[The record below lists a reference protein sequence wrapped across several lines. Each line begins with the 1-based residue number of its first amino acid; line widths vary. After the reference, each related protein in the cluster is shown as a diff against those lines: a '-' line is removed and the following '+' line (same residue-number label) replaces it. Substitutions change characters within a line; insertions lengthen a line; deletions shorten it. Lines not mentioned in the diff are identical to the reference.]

1 MNEAQK
7 QLETLVAQGA
17 TSVPRFA
24 PNSRYYTIATATLVT
39 PDGRMIPYLKRR
51 FVPPPERLATVSEH
65 GVVSGDR
72 IDLLAATYIG
82 DPELYWQLCDA
93 NGAMRPDELTETVGR
108 WLRISLPEGIPGA
121 VNG

>member
-7 QLETLVAQGA
+7 QLETLLAQGA
-17 TSVPRFA
+17 TSAPRFA
-24 PNSRYYTIATATLVT
+24 PNSRYYTTATSMLVT

-51 FVPPPERLATVSEH
+51 FVPAPERFATVSEH

-72 IDLLAATYIG
+72 IDLLAATYLG
-82 DPELYWQLCDA
+82 DPEIYWQLCDA
-93 NGAMRPDELTETVGR
+93 NGAMRPDELTETVGTR
-108 WLRISLPEGIPGA
+108 LRITLPEGVQGA